1 YPGSLSA
8 PGGQLVQET
17 DHFASVRGARIVLLD
32 DDGIRAAITG
42 SWLAQMGWETARLSA
57 LSASQLSE
65 RGVPA
70 AEVPPGPQAEE
81 ISPAQLAQ
89 QLEEPGTVVLDFT
102 TSANFVA
109 RHIPGAWWLTRSQL
123 RQALEAIPPAQ
134 RYVVTCG
141 SSLLAR
147 YAVPEV
153 AALTGKP
160 VQLLTGGT
168 LAWIAAGL
176 PLAHG
181 DSGLAVERRDR
192 YRRPYEGT
200 DNSAE
205 AMQAYLEW
213 EYGLVDQLARDG
225 THGFRVL

>member
-1 YPGSLSA
+1 M
-8 PGGQLVQET
+8 QET

-123 RQALEAIPPAQ
+123 RQALEAILPPN
-134 RYVVTCG
+134 VT
-141 SSLLAR
+141 
-147 YAVPEV
+147 
-153 AALTGKP
+153 
-160 VQLLTGGT
+160 
-168 LAWIAAGL
+168 W
-176 PLAHG
+176 
-181 DSGLAVERRDR
+181 
-192 YRRPYEGT
+192 
-200 DNSAE
+200 
-205 AMQAYLEW
+205 
-213 EYGLVDQLARDG
+213 
-225 THGFRVL
+225 

>member
-1 YPGSLSA
+1 
-8 PGGQLVQET
+8 
-17 DHFASVRGARIVLLD
+17 I
-32 DDGIRAAITG
+32 
-42 SWLAQMGWETARLSA
+42 
-57 LSASQLSE
+57 
-65 RGVPA
+65 PA
-70 AEVPPGPQAEE
+70 AQRC
-81 ISPAQLAQ
+81 
-89 QLEEPGTVVLDFT
+89 VV
-102 TSANFVA
+102 
-109 RHIPGAWWLTRSQL
+109 AWGGGL
-123 RQALEAIPPAQ
+123 RA
-134 RYVVTCG
+134 
-141 SSLLAR
+141 SN
-147 YAVPEV
+147 AVPEV

-160 VQLLTGGT
+160 VQWLAAGT
-168 LAWIAAGL
+168 LAWLTAGL

>member
-1 YPGSLSA
+1 
-8 PGGQLVQET
+8 
-17 DHFASVRGARIVLLD
+17 
-32 DDGIRAAITG
+32 
-42 SWLAQMGWETARLSA
+42 M
-57 LSASQLSE
+57 
-65 RGVPA
+65 
-70 AEVPPGPQAEE
+70 PPGPQAEE

-123 RQALEAIPPAQ
+123 RQALEVIPPAQ

-176 PLAHG
+176 P
-181 DSGLAVERRDR
+181 RRMR
-192 YRRPYEGT
+192 QRPRRRAPVTAIVVRTKEP

-213 EYGLVDQLARDG
+213 GVWPGGSAGPRG

>member
-1 YPGSLSA
+1 
-8 PGGQLVQET
+8 
-17 DHFASVRGARIVLLD
+17 
-32 DDGIRAAITG
+32 
-42 SWLAQMGWETARLSA
+42 M
-57 LSASQLSE
+57 
-65 RGVPA
+65 
-70 AEVPPGPQAEE
+70 
-81 ISPAQLAQ
+81 
-89 QLEEPGTVVLDFT
+89 VLDFT
-102 TSANFVA
+102 TSANLVA

-141 SSLLAR
+141 SSLLAG

-160 VQLLTGGT
+160 VQLLY
-168 LAWIAAGL
+168 
-176 PLAHG
+176 
-181 DSGLAVERRDR
+181 RRDAGVD
-192 YRRPYEGT
+192 RRRVCRWRMATAASPSSAVTAIVVRTKEPIIP
-200 DNSAE
+200 AE

>member
-1 YPGSLSA
+1 MLILFTS
-8 PGGQLVQET
+8 
-17 DHFASVRGARIVLLD
+17 
-32 DDGIRAAITG
+32 
-42 SWLAQMGWETARLSA
+42 
-57 LSASQLSE
+57 
-65 RGVPA
+65 GV
-70 AEVPPGPQAEE
+70 
-81 ISPAQLAQ
+81 LAQ

-168 LAWIAAGL
+168 LVCRWRMATAASPSSAVTAIVVRTKEPIIPPRPCRPIGAVCLVLWIGWPATAPTVFGCSSASA
-176 PLAHG
+176 PQA
-181 DSGLAVERRDR
+181 SRRIH
-192 YRRPYEGT
+192 
-200 DNSAE
+200 
-205 AMQAYLEW
+205 
-213 EYGLVDQLARDG
+213 EY
-225 THGFRVL
+225 

>member
-1 YPGSLSA
+1 
-8 PGGQLVQET
+8 
-17 DHFASVRGARIVLLD
+17 
-32 DDGIRAAITG
+32 
-42 SWLAQMGWETARLSA
+42 M
-57 LSASQLSE
+57 
-65 RGVPA
+65 
-70 AEVPPGPQAEE
+70 
-81 ISPAQLAQ
+81 
-89 QLEEPGTVVLDFT
+89 
-102 TSANFVA
+102 
-109 RHIPGAWWLTRSQL
+109 
-123 RQALEAIPPAQ
+123 IPPAQ

-213 EYGLVDQLARDG
+213 EYGLGGSAGPRRHPRFSGALARA
-225 THGFRVL
+225 RLRLRA

>member
-1 YPGSLSA
+1 M
-8 PGGQLVQET
+8 QET

-32 DDGIRAAITG
+32 DDGSRAAITG

-57 LSASQLSE
+57 LSTSQLSE

-123 RQALEAIPPAQ
+123 P
-134 RYVVTCG
+134 
-141 SSLLAR
+141 R

-160 VQLLTGGT
+160 VQLRTGGT

-213 EYGLVDQLARDG
+213 EHGLVDQRARDG